1 MNRTSNSNKQWFIQI
16 ENKDNHQRLSVYED
30 GLVYGT
36 ERGQI
41 VTTLKLETVNRLK
54 GILTGKLDER
64 GNQFN
69 ERTISN
75 RINYM
80 QFFKVMIYT
89 KYYHNNLILRIRD
102 NSRKHR
108 PIKVVGWYVT
118 NNLLSIIKNPK
129 NWI

>member
-1 MNRTSNSNKQWFIQI
+1 MNRISKQSEQWFIQI
-16 ENKDNHQRLSVYED
+16 ENKDNQQRLTVYDD

-41 VTTLKLETVNRLK
+41 IAKLTSDTVDKLK
-54 GILTGKLDER
+54 GILNGKLDER

-75 RINYM
+75 RTNYIH
-80 QFFKVMIYT
+80 FFKVKIYN

-118 NNLLSIIKNPK
+118 SNLLSIIKNPK

>member
-1 MNRTSNSNKQWFIQI
+1 MNRISKQSEQWFVQI
-16 ENKDNHQRLSVYED
+16 ENKDNHQRLTVYDD

-41 VTTLKLETVNRLK
+41 IAKLTSDTVDKLK
-54 GILTGKLDER
+54 GILNGKLDER

-75 RINYM
+75 RTNYM
-80 QFFKVMIYT
+80 HFFKVKIYN

-118 NNLLSIIKNPK
+118 SNLISIIKNPK

>member
-1 MNRTSNSNKQWFIQI
+1 MNRISKQSEQWFVQI
-16 ENKDNHQRLSVYED
+16 ENKDNHQRLTVYD
-30 GLVYGT
+30 NGLVYGT

-41 VTTLKLETVNRLK
+41 IAKLTSYTVDKLK
-54 GILTGKLDER
+54 GILNGKLDER

-75 RINYM
+75 RTNYM
-80 QFFKVMIYT
+80 HFFKVKIYN

-118 NNLLSIIKNPK
+118 SNLISIIKNPK

>member
-1 MNRTSNSNKQWFIQI
+1 MNRISKQSEQWFIQI
-16 ENKDNHQRLSVYED
+16 ENKDNHQRLTVYDD

-41 VTTLKLETVNRLK
+41 IAKLTSDTVDKLKE
-54 GILTGKLDER
+54 ILNGKLDER

-75 RINYM
+75 RTNYIH
-80 QFFKVMIYT
+80 FFKVKIYN

-118 NNLLSIIKNPK
+118 SNLLSIIKNPK

>member
-1 MNRTSNSNKQWFIQI
+1 MNKTYKSTNQWFIQI

-36 ERGQI
+36 QRGQI
-41 VTTLKLETVNRLK
+41 IATLTPDTVNRLK
-54 GILTGKLDER
+54 GILTGKVDER

-75 RINYM
+75 RTNYM
-80 QFFKVMIYT
+80 HFFKVKIYT

-118 NNLLSIIKNPK
+118 SNLLSIIKNPK

>member
-102 NSRKHR
+102 NSRKHL

>member
-1 MNRTSNSNKQWFIQI
+1 MNRIYKSTNQWFIQI
-16 ENKDNHQRLSVYED
+16 ENKDNHQRLTVYED

-36 ERGQI
+36 QRGQI
-41 VTTLKLETVNRLK
+41 ITTLTPDTVNKLK
-54 GILTGKLDER
+54 GILNGKLDER
-64 GNQFN
+64 GNRFT
-69 ERTISN
+69 ESTISN

-80 QFFKVMIYT
+80 HFFKVKIYT
-89 KYYHNNLILRIRD
+89 KYYHSNLILRIRD

>member
-1 MNRTSNSNKQWFIQI
+1 MNRISKQSEQWFIQI
-16 ENKDNHQRLSVYED
+16 ENKDNHQRLTVYD
-30 GLVYGT
+30 NGLVYGT

-41 VTTLKLETVNRLK
+41 IAKLTSDTVNKLK
-54 GILTGKLDER
+54 GILNGKLDER

-75 RINYM
+75 RTNYM
-80 QFFKVMIYT
+80 HFFKVKIYN

-118 NNLLSIIKNPK
+118 SNLLSIIKNPK

>member
-1 MNRTSNSNKQWFIQI
+1 MNRISKQSEQWFIQI
-16 ENKDNHQRLSVYED
+16 ENKDNHQRLTVYDD

-41 VTTLKLETVNRLK
+41 IAKLTSDTVDKLK
-54 GILTGKLDER
+54 GILNGKLDER

-69 ERTISN
+69 ERTIYN
-75 RINYM
+75 RTNYIH
-80 QFFKVMIYT
+80 FFKVKIYN

-102 NSRKHR
+102 NSRKRR

-118 NNLLSIIKNPK
+118 SNLLSIIKNPK

>member
-1 MNRTSNSNKQWFIQI
+1 MNRISKQSEQWFIQI
-16 ENKDNHQRLSVYED
+16 ENKDNHQRLTVYDD

-41 VTTLKLETVNRLK
+41 IAKLTSDTVDKLK
-54 GILTGKLDER
+54 GILNGKLDER

-75 RINYM
+75 RTNYIH
-80 QFFKVMIYT
+80 FFKVKIYN

-118 NNLLSIIKNPK
+118 SNLISIIKNPK

>member
-1 MNRTSNSNKQWFIQI
+1 MNRISKQSEQWFVQI
-16 ENKDNHQRLSVYED
+16 ENKDNHQRLTVYD
-30 GLVYGT
+30 NGLVYGT

-41 VTTLKLETVNRLK
+41 IAKLTSDTVDKLK
-54 GILTGKLDER
+54 GILNGKLDER

-75 RINYM
+75 RTNYM
-80 QFFKVMIYT
+80 HFFKVKIYN

-118 NNLLSIIKNPK
+118 SNLISIIKNPK

>member
-1 MNRTSNSNKQWFIQI
+1 MNRISKQSEQWFIQI
-16 ENKDNHQRLSVYED
+16 ENKDNHQRLTVYDD

-41 VTTLKLETVNRLK
+41 IAKLTSDTVDKLK
-54 GILTGKLDER
+54 GILNGKLDER

-75 RINYM
+75 RTNYIH
-80 QFFKVMIYT
+80 FFKVKIYN

-118 NNLLSIIKNPK
+118 SNLLSIIKNPK

>member
-1 MNRTSNSNKQWFIQI
+1 MSKIYKSTNQWFIQI
-16 ENKDNHQRLSVYED
+16 ENKDNHQRLTVYED

-36 ERGQI
+36 QRGQI
-41 VTTLKLETVNRLK
+41 ITTLTPDTVNKLK
-54 GILTGKLDER
+54 GILNGKLDER
-64 GNQFN
+64 GNRFT
-69 ERTISN
+69 ESTISN
-75 RINYM
+75 RTNYM
-80 QFFKVMIYT
+80 HFFKVKIYT
-89 KYYHNNLILRIRD
+89 KYYHSNLILRIRD

>member
-1 MNRTSNSNKQWFIQI
+1 MNRISKQSEQWFVQI
-16 ENKDNHQRLSVYED
+16 ENKDNHQRLTVYD
-30 GLVYGT
+30 NGLVYGT

-41 VTTLKLETVNRLK
+41 IAKLTSDTVDKLK
-54 GILTGKLDER
+54 GILNGKLDER

-75 RINYM
+75 RTNYM
-80 QFFKVMIYT
+80 HFFKVKIYN

-118 NNLLSIIKNPK
+118 SNLLSIIKNPK

>member
-1 MNRTSNSNKQWFIQI
+1 MNRISKQSEQWFIQI
-16 ENKDNHQRLSVYED
+16 ENKDNHQRLTVYDD

-41 VTTLKLETVNRLK
+41 IAKLTSDTVNKFK
-54 GILTGKLDER
+54 GILNGKLDER

-75 RINYM
+75 RTNYIH
-80 QFFKVMIYT
+80 FFKVKIYN

-118 NNLLSIIKNPK
+118 SNLLSIIKNPK